1 MNKQESE
8 KGKEIKTPTFF
19 IHAAYLPFPLDILR
33 NIVYISGLLFS
44 HIDLNNVISR
54 ALKLHGAIY
63 TVYYVIVPLRL
74 YSLYSNFE
82 FFSHFFEMEELELKS
97 FCLLSGYFCD

>member
-1 MNKQESE
+1 MIFFILLFMNE
-8 KGKEIKTPTFF
+8 KNERRKNIRTPTFF

-33 NIVYISGLLFS
+33 NIVYISVLFFS
-44 HIDLNNVISR
+44 RIDPNNVISS
-54 ALKLHGAIY
+54 ALKLHGAKY

-82 FFSHFFEMEELELKS
+82 F
-97 FCLLSGYFCD
+97 LS